1 MIWHWPKVLNQWPF
15 DYKADALAIAPRQ
28 CHFFLHSTWLSKV
41 SFMDL
46 PKKVIVYNDFRKVSR
61 WWIIPAEAYKSSNW
75 QKETSNSLLWLPWNP
90 LGCHFSLMDV
100 RKNMSTT
107 RYQTGG
113 AALHSGCLI
122 LRLLRRGVVEPS
134 CNYILVFCCIVARI
148 QSENPGCQ
156 QDFLLSENEISWEYF
171 EVFTRTIES
180 W

>member
-1 MIWHWPKVLNQWPF
+1 ME
-15 DYKADALAIAPRQ
+15 
-28 CHFFLHSTWLSKV
+28 
-41 SFMDL
+41 L

-107 RYQTGG
+107 RYQTGA

-122 LRLLRRGVVEPS
+122 LRLLRRDVVAPS

-148 QSENPGCQ
+148 QPDNSGCQ
-156 QDFLLSENEISWEYF
+156 PEFLLSEMKSVENILRYSRGQFLRYLRGNNF
-171 EVFTRTIES
+171 ENVRVNTSKYLKQFHFQATKN
-180 W
+180 

>member
-1 MIWHWPKVLNQWPF
+1 MP
-15 DYKADALAIAPRQ
+15 
-28 CHFFLHSTWLSKV
+28 
-41 SFMDL
+41 FMDL

-113 AALHSGCLI
+113 ATLHSGCLI
-122 LRLLRRGVVEPS
+122 LRLLRRCVVAPS
-134 CNYILVFCCIVARI
+134 CNYILVFCCIVDRI
-148 QSENPGCQ
+148 
-156 QDFLLSENEISWEYF
+156 LLSENEISWEYF
-171 EVFTRTIES
+171 EVLPRYFWNSQSKCLKTFERIS
-180 W
+180 FWGN

>member
-1 MIWHWPKVLNQWPF
+1 
-15 DYKADALAIAPRQ
+15 
-28 CHFFLHSTWLSKV
+28 
-41 SFMDL
+41 MDL

-113 AALHSGCLI
+113 ATLHSGCLI
-122 LRLLRRGVVEPS
+122 LRLLRRCVVAPS

-148 QSENPGCQ
+148 
-156 QDFLLSENEISWEYF
+156 LLSENEISREYF
-171 EVFTRTIES
+171 EVLPRYFWNSQSKYLKIFERISFWGKNEVEIWKTVMSLSSSVAFKLSTPNF
-180 W
+180 